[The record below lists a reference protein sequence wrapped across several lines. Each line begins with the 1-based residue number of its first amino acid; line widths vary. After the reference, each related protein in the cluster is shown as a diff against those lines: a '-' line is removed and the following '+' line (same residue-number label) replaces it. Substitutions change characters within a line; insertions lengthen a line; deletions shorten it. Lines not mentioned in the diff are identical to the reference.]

1 MANTNF
7 KVFNEANT
15 EANTYNDSEYTNAT
29 QRLNGVIPGMA
40 ISRMHNK
47 MFRQWSVMAAAIG
60 QYIASSGYNCVDNDL
75 AGIVDALGKVTGV
88 NIRKDSTAYS
98 LGSVAFCGNLTS
110 GLYLECTTAGTTASS
125 IPTAMTSAAEN
136 DTVTDGTVTWTVRK
150 MASTEDIKKYTGGT
164 RQKSTAY
171 ALGDCAGLAS
181 LPAEWFLECTTAG
194 TTTASD
200 LVISSP
206 TVGATVT
213 DGSVV
218 WTIRKTASTAELA
231 NYLSL
236 VGGHLTGNSPIID
249 QDNDTGAILL
259 MSGENGTSQG
269 AYIQLNGPNRAT
281 NPGYFTILANDGNV
295 YKILQGKP
303 DGTLTWNGSNI
314 LTDANGG
321 YLPLVG
327 GALTGAKV
335 TRNTDDDAMVFFG
348 GKGEK
353 ATGFGA
359 DIQLCGPNHA
369 TRAGE
374 FIIWAEKLGQDTEL
388 RGTPAGAL
396 TWGSN
401 DLAGSA
407 IVAKSLGA
415 TGYIKY
421 ASGLVMQWGTA
432 TNLPASQDV
441 VPVTFPITFPNGV
454 GSVVITSAGS
464 YGNQLGFS
472 WGQVKDITTSGF
484 KLSTAASDVDSQGK
498 NWFAIGY

>member
-60 QYIASSGYNCVDNDL
+60 QYIASIGYNCVDNDL

-110 GLYLECTTAGTTASS
+110 GLYLECTTAGTTDSS
-125 IPTAMTSAAEN
+125 IPTAMASAAEN

-171 ALGDCAGLAS
+171 ALGDCAGLSS
-181 LPAEWFLECTTAG
+181 LPAEWYLECTTAG

-200 LVISSP
+200 LAITSP
-206 TVGATVT
+206 IVGATVT

-218 WTIRKTASTAELA
+218 WTIRKTASTQD
-231 NYLSL
+231 
-236 VGGHLTGNSPIID
+236 LT
-249 QDNDTGAILL
+249 Q
-259 MSGENGTSQG
+259 
-269 AYIQLNGPNRAT
+269 
-281 NPGYFTILANDGNV
+281 
-295 YKILQGKP
+295 
-303 DGTLTWNGSNI
+303 
-314 LTDANGG
+314 
-321 YLPLVG
+321 YLPLSG
-327 GALTGAKV
+327 GSMTGAKV
-335 TRNTDDDAMVFFG
+335 TRNIDDDILAIFG

-374 FIIWAEKLGQDTEL
+374 FIIWAEKLGQDTAL

-401 DLAGSA
+401 DLGGSA
-407 IVAKSLGA
+407 IVAKSLD
-415 TGYIKY
+415 TNGYIKY